1 MFFCNGSFRVE
12 RLVRFERNRVS
23 SSWFWEKIEVKEE

>member
-1 MFFCNGSFRVE
+1 MSLCNGSSRVE
-12 RLVRFERNRVS
+12 CSVRSERNRAS